1 MAAQGTEVLRWALG
15 VELKAMRTAR
25 GWTLDQ
31 AAKRLGRVESS
42 LSKIENGRQRVLPSD
57 LLGFFRVYEIND
69 PVREAE
75 LLELARKGNQ
85 RTYPRHYKGVV
96 RDPLKQRLGLEVNAE
111 YIGTLHTILVPGLLQ
126 TEAYAVAVVEA
137 SRKWED
143 PEQIKQFVELRM
155 ERQAVL
161 TREHPPQLWV
171 VLTEAVVRQN
181 VGGRAVMREQVA
193 HLARVSE
200 RTNIT
205 IQLLPYSAGAY
216 AGMDG
221 PFTIMNLPKGPTVVI
236 VDGLTTSDYLGDEVV
251 VAKYETTWDLVKSSA
266 LSPRETRAELTKI
279 TKELS

>member
-1 MAAQGTEVLRWALG
+1 LATQGTEVLRWALG

-126 TEAYAVAVVEA
+126 TEAYALAVVEA
-137 SRKWED
+137 SRKWEV
-143 PEQIKQFVELRM
+143 PEQIQQFVNLRM

-181 VGGRAVMREQVA
+181 VGGRAVMREQIA
-193 HLARVSE
+193 HLDRVSE

-221 PFTIMNLPKGPTVVI
+221 PFTVMRLPKGPTVVI
-236 VDGLTTSDYLGDEVV
+236 VDGLTTSDYLGDEAV